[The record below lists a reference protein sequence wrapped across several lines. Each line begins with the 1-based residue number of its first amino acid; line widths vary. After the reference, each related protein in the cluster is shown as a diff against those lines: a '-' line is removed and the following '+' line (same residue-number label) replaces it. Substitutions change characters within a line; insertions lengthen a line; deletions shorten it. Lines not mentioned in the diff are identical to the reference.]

1 MFFVCFTCYQQSVWS
16 QSLVERK
23 YSDTISVEEKLHICE
38 ENGTAITDKELLE
51 RIESMAS
58 FGKAIAEDYFEQGV
72 ENEKIA
78 TVKRLEEMELSIEQI
93 AKGSGLSIKEVQK
106 ITLNKVAIVKY
117 DAFKEMG
124 GKLSFA
130 LTMLDNDN
138 NGWILNSMHSRDG
151 CYTYIKEI
159 VRGESYI
166 ELSEEEAESLDQ
178 AVYQEMYDPDV
189 QDAIKPQ

>member
-1 MFFVCFTCYQQSVWS
+1 M
-16 QSLVERK
+16 VERK

-106 ITLNKVAIVKY
+106 I
-117 DAFKEMG
+117 
-124 GKLSFA
+124 
-130 LTMLDNDN
+130 LDN
-138 NGWILNSMHSRDG
+138 I
-151 CYTYIKEI
+151 TK
-159 VRGESYI
+159 
-166 ELSEEEAESLDQ
+166 
-178 AVYQEMYDPDV
+178 
-189 QDAIKPQ
+189 